1 MRKILLTKKLNE
13 SQKSLFKG
21 LSDLEFVN
29 VADNDQPSF
38 DLHIADA
45 EAILLST
52 AYKMTRQVIESAKNL
67 KVISRTGVGV
77 DNVDVSAASE
87 KGILVLNTPQSNSIS
102 VAEHTVALIMALS
115 KQLVSYDYELRNGNF
130 AVRRTNRA
138 VDLDGKTL
146 GLIGCGRI
154 GRFAAEKCKAAFG
167 MQVIGYDPYI
177 ERLDGITLYKDIK
190 DVFRLADYI
199 SIHIPLTPETKGL
212 VGGELLSLMKP
223 AAFIVNTARGGIIDE
238 AALAKALAENRLAGA
253 ALDVFEEEPPAAD
266 NPLLPLRNA
275 ILTPHSAALT
285 KECSERVASDAAEG
299 LADYFGGR
307 EPKAVFNKA
316 DLKQSR

>member
-1 MRKILLTKKLNE
+1 MRKVILTKKLNE
-13 SQKSLFKG
+13 AQKSLFEG
-21 LSDLEFVN
+21 LGDLVFVT
-29 VADNDQPSF
+29 VADNDQAAF

-77 DNVDVSAASE
+77 DNVDVQAASE
-87 KGILVLNTPQSNSIS
+87 KGILVLNTPQANSIS

-115 KQLVSYDYELRNGNF
+115 KQLVQYDQALRNGNF
-130 AVRRTNRA
+130 AIRRTNNA
-138 VDLDGKTL
+138 ADLDGKTL

-154 GRFAAEKCKAAFG
+154 GRFAAQKCKAAFG
-167 MQVIGYDPYI
+167 MRVIGYDPYI
-177 ERLDGITLYKDIK
+177 EKLDGITLYKDIR

-199 SIHIPLTPETKGL
+199 SIHIPLTEETKDL
-212 VGGELLSLMKP
+212 VGEELLSLMKP
-223 AAFIVNTARGGIIDE
+223 TAYIVNTARGGIINE
-238 AALAKALAENRLAGA
+238 SALARSLAGGRIAGA

-266 NPLLPLRNA
+266 NPLLALRNI

-285 KECSERVASDAAEG
+285 KECSERVATEAAQG
-299 LADYFGGR
+299 LADYLNGR
-307 EPKAVFNKA
+307 EPKAIFNKA
-316 DLKQSR
+316 DLK

>member
-1 MRKILLTKKLNE
+1 MRKVILTKKLNAA
-13 SQKSLFKG
+13 QIALFDG
-21 LSDLEFVN
+21 IGDLTFVT

-77 DNVDVSAASE
+77 DNVDVQAASE
-87 KGILVLNTPQSNSIS
+87 RGILVLNTPLSNSIS
-102 VAEHTVALIMALS
+102 VAEHAVALMVALS
-115 KQLVSYDYELRNGNF
+115 KQLVRYDYELRSGNF
-130 AVRRTNRA
+130 AIRRTNKA
-138 VDLDGKTL
+138 VDMDGKTL

-154 GRFAAEKCKAAFG
+154 GRFAAEKCRAAFG

-212 VGGELLSLMKP
+212 VGEELLSLMKP
-223 AAFIVNTARGGIIDE
+223 TAFLVNTARGGIIDE
-238 AALAKALAENRLAGA
+238 AALAKKLADEAIAGA
-253 ALDVFEEEPPAAD
+253 ALDVFEQEPPGAD
-266 NPLLPLRNA
+266 SPLLTLRNA

-285 KECSERVASDAAEG
+285 RECSERVATDAAEG
-299 LADYFGGR
+299 LADYLAGR
-307 EPKAVFNKA
+307 EPKAIFNKA
-316 DLKQSR
+316 DLK

>member
-1 MRKILLTKKLNE
+1 MRKVILTKKLNE
-13 SQKSLFKG
+13 AQKSLFEG

-52 AYKMTRQVIESAKNL
+52 AYKMTREVIESAKNL

-154 GRFAAEKCKAAFG
+154 GRFAAQKCKAAFG

-177 ERLDGITLYKDIK
+177 EQLDGITLYKDIK

-223 AAFIVNTARGGIIDE
+223 AAYIVNTARGGIIDE
-238 AALAKALAENRLAGA
+238 AALAKALAENRIAGA

-285 KECSERVASDAAEG
+285 RECSDSAWRVTPRQGLPIISAAG
-299 LADYFGGR
+299 NR
-307 EPKAVFNKA
+307 KRSTTK
-316 DLKQSR
+316 RI